1 MRVNQK
7 WWIPPRPRPLH
18 NRVVSPLIC
27 KNSRPLSDD
36 PNSRNL
42 HAIFLFLFTLWCLF
56 ASPSLAQDSALD
68 FAGGGLGEKT
78 NLDIKAD
85 FSDYDQNLGIAK
97 AHGDVVVTY
106 GDVTIRADQI
116 EFHQSSGNLFARDNV
131 RIFKDGQ
138 VVDAEE
144 IIYNINTG
152 EMTTSQ
158 LKSALEPVYYTSD
171 NIVRPE
177 EGTEG
182 PITMLDSTFTTHDSQ
197 NPNYHVKVKKLEV
210 YPEDKIVMH
219 GAKFYLGNTPVLW
232 FPYFVQPMDEEL
244 GYYFTPGWN
253 SAWGGFLLNRYG
265 FMIGENHHAQAHFD
279 IRSERG
285 LAGGI
290 EFFDRK
296 FKNNENL
303 GRLNLYYANDTNP
316 QLSFNGR
323 NRRGDAIPPAE
334 RYRINFQH
342 RVYIPGTDD
351 ETFYLDFDINRLS
364 DAYLY
369 EDFFPS
375 EFRIDPK
382 PDNVINLN
390 KLFDQGEISLTGRF
404 QLNEFFQTDTR
415 SPELAIDIIRT
426 PIGDTGFFYD
436 GLTSYGIIDEELDDE
451 AVLAKVVDPSGFNRF
466 HSYHEFLFPT
476 QLGGILNVVPR
487 AGAGYTNYSSFEIPG
502 FDSLDRT
509 TTHAGVDL
517 SFKMSKKSPQI
528 VNRALGI
535 NGILH
540 VVRPYVNYSMVNT
553 NDLTGRFSP
562 IDRFTPTTRL
572 RPIDM
577 PLFTSIDD
585 IRDWQIVRSGVSNRW
600 LTKRNGAS
608 YEWLSLNNYFDTYL
622 EDPEFNRDFSNFFT
636 DIEWRPLPWLTAST
650 TTQVPLFDG
659 AMDFTELSS
668 ALTFMPTDWFE
679 VGLRHYFINDHP
691 FFEDSD
697 LYTITTYTRL
707 SDNWGVSTAHRY
719 ESDDGTLEYQQYS
732 IHRDLASW
740 TASLGGIVRDNRDD
754 ENEYGVILSL
764 TLKAFPKVSLPVDFQ
779 PGTLGA
785 EE

>member
-1 MRVNQK
+1 MSASLDRCVSR
-7 WWIPPRPRPLH
+7 I
-18 NRVVSPLIC
+18 VV
-27 KNSRPLSDD
+27 
-36 PNSRNL
+36 
-42 HAIFLFLFTLWCLF
+42 FLFLLSFVVPFSETV
-56 ASPSLAQDSALD
+56 AQDEPAPRRER
-68 FAGGGLGEKT
+68 GGASKQ
-78 NLDIKAD
+78 NLDIQAD

-97 AHGDVVVTY
+97 AYGDVLVKY
-106 GDVTIRADQI
+106 GDVTIQADQI
-116 EFHQSSGNLFARDNV
+116 EFHQSSGNIFARDNV

-152 EMTTSQ
+152 EMTTSD
-158 LKSALEPVYYTSD
+158 LKSALEPVYYSSD
-171 NIVRPE
+171 NIERPE

-182 PITMLDSTFTTHDSQ
+182 PITMFDSYFTTHDSA

-210 YPEDKIVMH
+210 YPDDKIVMH
-219 GAKFYLGNTPVLW
+219 GAKLYMGNTPVFW
-232 FPYFVQPMDEEL
+232 FPYFVQPMDAEL

-265 FMIGENHHAQAHFD
+265 FMIGENHHAQAHLD
-279 IRSERG
+279 VRSERG
-285 LAGGI
+285 LAGGV

-296 FKNNENL
+296 FKDNDNI
-303 GRLNLYYANDTNP
+303 GRLNLYYANDSEPT
-316 QLSFNGR
+316 LSFNGR
-323 NRRGDAIPPAE
+323 DRRDNTSSD

-342 RVYIPGTDD
+342 RVYVPGSDD
-351 ETFYLDFDINRLS
+351 ETFYLDFDINKLS
-364 DAYLY
+364 DAFFY

-382 PDNVINLN
+382 PDNVVNLN
-390 KLFDQGEISLTGRF
+390 KLFDQGEVSLTGRF

-415 SPELAIDIIRT
+415 SPELAIDVIRT

-436 GLTSYGIIDEELDDE
+436 GLTSFGLIDEELDDDSI
-451 AVLAKVVDPSGFNRF
+451 LAGLVDPSGFNRF
-466 HSYHEFLFPT
+466 HTYHEFLFPF
-476 QLGGILNVVPR
+476 QLGGLLNVVPR
-487 AGAGYTNYSSFEIPG
+487 AGAGYTNYSSFDIPG
-502 FDSLDRT
+502 LTSLDRT

-517 SFKMSKKSPQI
+517 SFKMSKKSPHI

-535 NGILH
+535 NGLLH
-540 VVRPYVNYSMVNT
+540 VVRPYLNFSYVST
-553 NDLTGRFSP
+553 DDLTGRFSP

-600 LTKRNGAS
+600 YTKRNGAS
-608 YEWLSLNNYFDTYL
+608 YEWLALNNYFDTYL

-636 DIEWRPLPWLTAST
+636 DVEWRPLPWLTAST
-650 TTQVPLFDG
+650 TTQLPLFDG

-668 ALTFMPTDWFE
+668 ALTVMPTDWFE
-679 VGLRHYFINDHP
+679 IGLRHYFINDHP
-691 FFEDSD
+691 FFQDSD
-697 LYTITTYTRL
+697 LYTLTTYTRL
-707 SDNWGVSTAHRY
+707 SDNWGFSTAHRY

-740 TASLGGIVRDNRDD
+740 TASLGGIIRDNRDL

-779 PGTLGA
+779 PGGLGA

>member
-1 MRVNQK
+1 MNFGSDST
-7 WWIPPRPRPLH
+7 PR
-18 NRVVSPLIC
+18 
-27 KNSRPLSDD
+27 
-36 PNSRNL
+36 
-42 HAIFLFLFTLWCLF
+42 
-56 ASPSLAQDSALD
+56 
-68 FAGGGLGEKT
+68 GGT
-78 NLDIKAD
+78 QNLDIQSD

-97 AHGDVVVTY
+97 ATGDVVVKY

-116 EFHQSSGNLFARDNV
+116 EFHQSSGNIFARDNV

-152 EMTTSQ
+152 EMSTSQ
-158 LKSALEPVYYTSD
+158 LKSALEPVFYTSD

-182 PITMLDSTFTTHDSQ
+182 PITLLNSNFTTHDSA
-197 NPNYHVKVKKLEV
+197 NPNYHVQVRKLEV
-210 YPEDKIVMH
+210 YPDDKIIMH
-219 GAKFYLGNTPVLW
+219 GAKVYVGKVPVFW

-244 GYYFTPGWN
+244 GYLFTPGWN
-253 SAWGGFLLNRYG
+253 TAWGGFLLNRYG
-265 FMIGENHHAQAHFD
+265 FMVGENHHAHAHLD
-279 IRSERG
+279 YRSERG
-285 LAGGI
+285 VAGGV

-296 FKNNENL
+296 FKQNDNI

-323 NRRGDAIPPAE
+323 DRKDDTPSE

-342 RVYIPGTDD
+342 RVYMPGSDD
-351 ETFYLDFDINRLS
+351 ETFYLDFDINKLS
-364 DAYLY
+364 DAFFY

-382 PDNVINLN
+382 PDNLINLN
-390 KLFDQGEISLTGRF
+390 KLFAQGEVSLTGRF

-426 PIGDTGFFYD
+426 PIGETGFFYD
-436 GLTSYGIIDEELDDE
+436 GMTTYGIIDEELDDDSII
-451 AVLAKVVDPSGFNRF
+451 AGLVDPSGFNRF

-476 QLGGILNVVPR
+476 QLGGFLDIVPR
-487 AGAGYTNYSSFEIPG
+487 AGGGYTNYSSFDIPG
-502 FDSLDRT
+502 LDSIDRT
-509 TTHAGVDL
+509 TAHAGLDL
-517 SFKMSKKSPQI
+517 SFKMSKKSPNI
-528 VNRALGI
+528 VNRALGL
-535 NGILH
+535 NGLLH
-540 VVRPYVNYSMVNT
+540 VVRPYLNYSMVST
-553 NDLTGRFSP
+553 NDITGRFSP

-585 IRDWQIVRSGVSNRW
+585 IRDWQIVRAGISNRW
-600 LTKRNGAS
+600 YTLRNGS
-608 YEWLSLNNYFDTYL
+608 TYEWLALNNYFDTYL

-636 DIEWRPLPWLTAST
+636 DIDWRPLPWLAAST
-650 TTQVPLFDG
+650 TAQVPLFDNTL
-659 AMDFTELSS
+659 DFTELSS
-668 ALTFMPTDWFE
+668 GVTFMPTDWLE
-679 VGLRHYFINDHP
+679 IGLRHYFINDHP
-691 FFEDSD
+691 FFGDSD
-697 LYTITTYTRL
+697 LYTLSTYTRL
-707 SDNWGVSTAHRY
+707 SDNWGFSTAHRY

-740 TASLGGIVRDNRDD
+740 TASLGGIIRDNRDD
-754 ENEYGVILSL
+754 ENEYGVVLSL

-785 EE
+785 DEE

>member
-1 MRVNQK
+1 M
-7 WWIPPRPRPLH
+7 
-18 NRVVSPLIC
+18 
-27 KNSRPLSDD
+27 LSET
-36 PNSRNL
+36 
-42 HAIFLFLFTLWCLF
+42 F
-56 ASPSLAQDSALD
+56 AQDATAPRRERGAVSK
-68 FAGGGLGEKT
+68 E
-78 NLDIKAD
+78 NLDIQAD

-97 AHGDVVVTY
+97 AYGDVLVKY
-106 GDVTIRADQI
+106 GDVTIQADQI
-116 EFHQSSGNLFARDNV
+116 EFHQSSGKIFARDNV

-152 EMTTSQ
+152 EMTTSE
-158 LKSALEPVYYTSD
+158 LKSALEPVYYSSD
-171 NIVRPE
+171 NIERPE

-182 PITMLDSTFTTHDSQ
+182 PITMFDSYFTTHDSA

-210 YPEDKIVMH
+210 YPDDKIVMH
-219 GAKFYLGNTPVLW
+219 GAKLYMGNTPVLW
-232 FPYFVQPMDEEL
+232 FPYFVQPMDAEL

-265 FMIGENHHAQAHFD
+265 FMLGENHHAQAHLD
-279 IRSERG
+279 VRSERG
-285 LAGGI
+285 LAGGV

-296 FKNNENL
+296 FKNNDNI
-303 GRLNLYYANDTNP
+303 GRLNLYYANDAEPT
-316 QLSFNGR
+316 LSFNGR
-323 NRRGDAIPPAE
+323 DRHDDTSSD

-342 RVYIPGTDD
+342 RVYIPGSDD
-351 ETFYLDFDINRLS
+351 ETFYLDFDINKLS
-364 DAYLY
+364 DAFFY

-382 PDNVINLN
+382 PDNIVNLN
-390 KLFDQGEISLTGRF
+390 KLFDQGEVSLMGRF

-415 SPELAIDIIRT
+415 SPELAIDVIRT

-436 GLTSYGIIDEELDDE
+436 GLTSFGLIDEELNDDSL
-451 AVLAKVVDPSGFNRF
+451 LAGMVAPIGFNRF
-466 HSYHEFLFPT
+466 HTYHEFLFPL
-476 QLGGILNVVPR
+476 QLGGLLNVVPR
-487 AGAGYTNYSSFEIPG
+487 AGAGYTNYSSFDIPG
-502 FDSLDRT
+502 LDSLDRT
-509 TTHAGVDL
+509 TMHAGVDL
-517 SFKMSKKSPQI
+517 SFKMSKKSPHI

-535 NGILH
+535 NGLLH
-540 VVRPYVNYSMVNT
+540 VVRPYLNFSYVST
-553 NDLTGRFSP
+553 DDLTGRFSP

-600 LTKRNGAS
+600 YTKRNGAS
-608 YEWLSLNNYFDTYL
+608 YEWLALNNYFDTYL

-636 DIEWRPLPWLTAST
+636 DVEWRPLPWLTAST
-650 TTQVPLFDG
+650 TTQLPLFDG

-668 ALTFMPTDWFE
+668 AVTVMPTDWFE
-679 VGLRHYFINDHP
+679 IGLRHYFINDHP

-697 LYTITTYTRL
+697 LYTLTTYTRL
-707 SDNWGVSTAHRY
+707 SDNWGFSTAHRY

-740 TASLGGIVRDNRDD
+740 TASLGGIIRDNRDL

-764 TLKAFPKVSLPVDFQ
+764 TLKAFPKASLPVDFQ
-779 PGTLGA
+779 PGGLGA